1 MEINIMYPTSIHQ
14 TSFNVVEQLSRT
26 YTNFMYSI
34 IERNM
39 KQSEVV
45 QEQLNESVKIMAPWA
60 PGVQTEA
67 ASSCQQ
73 LGEIEALRE
82 QVELLTQKIAR
93 LENNS
98 KSSSW
103 NRSGKGHFKL

>member
-1 MEINIMYPTSIHQ
+1 MYPTSIHQ
-14 TSFNVVEQLSRT
+14 TSFKVIEQLSRN
-26 YTNFMYSI
+26 YTNFMYSV

-45 QEQLNESVKIMAPWA
+45 QEQLSKSVKMIVPWA
-60 PGVQTEA
+60 PGVQANTDTDA
-67 ASSCQQ
+67 PCQQ
-73 LGEIEALRE
+73 ANEIEELRE

-103 NRSGKGHFKL
+103 NRSGKGHFKI

>member
-1 MEINIMYPTSIHQ
+1 MYPTSIHQ
-14 TSFNVVEQLSRT
+14 TSFKVVEQLSRN
-26 YTNFMYSI
+26 YTNFMFSMI
-34 IERNM
+34 ARNM

-45 QEQLNESVKIMAPWA
+45 QERLSESARMMIPWA
-60 PGVQTEA
+60 ARVQTQTEDDLP
-67 ASSCQQ
+67 CQKQ
-73 LGEIEALRE
+73 EEIEELRE

-98 KSSSW
+98 RSNSW